1 MTVLD
6 YTFWFVLEFLAR
18 YSGATP
24 AGWSW
29 LYQYKYLCTL
39 WQSGRWQIMKDQSE
53 ASISDIWP
61 MRSSGWCGLVTSW
74 QHQVW
79 GAPLSRVATV
89 AITKILKQDH
99 STSLIQKQYLHKTK
113 IYLQLGNVFFSLSQ
127 ILPKHQSVCISYIVC
142 DITYDGR
149 SWCIILASRHLL
161 ELAGLGRVHH
171 RWFNSCCCQ
180 ISARA
185 SSLGWESSQP
195 REQWGASSRD
205 SKGISELPST
215 YGNLAFL
222 RWSSSQ

>member
-113 IYLQLGNVFFSLSQ
+113 IYNLEMFSF
-127 ILPKHQSVCISYIVC
+127 V
-142 DITYDGR
+142 
-149 SWCIILASRHLL
+149 
-161 ELAGLGRVHH
+161 
-171 RWFNSCCCQ
+171 
-180 ISARA
+180 
-185 SSLGWESSQP
+185 
-195 REQWGASSRD
+195 
-205 SKGISELPST
+205 
-215 YGNLAFL
+215 FL
-222 RWSSSQ
+222 RSCLKCLYIIYCLWHHVWWEILVYHPC

>member
-1 MTVLD
+1 MLKFLLHILLISIAKRYPKTFNLLHKCFKYFMTVLD

-113 IYLQLGNVFFSLSQ
+113 IYNLEMFSF
-127 ILPKHQSVCISYIVC
+127 V
-142 DITYDGR
+142 
-149 SWCIILASRHLL
+149 
-161 ELAGLGRVHH
+161 
-171 RWFNSCCCQ
+171 
-180 ISARA
+180 
-185 SSLGWESSQP
+185 
-195 REQWGASSRD
+195 
-205 SKGISELPST
+205 
-215 YGNLAFL
+215 FL
-222 RWSSSQ
+222 RSCLKCLYIIYCLWHHVWWEILVYHPC